1 MKRIV
6 IGLLAC
12 VLCVGLALAVTMIDF
27 EKNESRIHQHLEAVE
42 KTPCSH
48 EADLLCTHL
57 PLVEIETDGHDI
69 PGAPIYNDRGTI
81 VDYTVTE
88 GGESRLKATVEI
100 TDNAET
106 NNHVT
111 DTPALATSALI
122 NIRGRSSREFDK
134 KSYRITLIYD
144 DGINNNQ
151 SVMGMDAHHEWV
163 LHGPFLDK
171 SLIRNYM
178 WYNIAGEMME
188 YSPNVRFCEVV
199 IDGSYQGLYLMTE
212 SITKGYDDS
221 RLTMEVKKKNNTFSG
236 YILQVNDIYP
246 FEKTTS
252 VISDFGNYTYV
263 TRIPTEIVYPGTINQ
278 TEEMR
283 RSIELEFSAFEKT
296 LYSYDYDSEDY
307 GYTQWIDTPSF
318 ADYFL
323 LNEFACNYDA
333 GVFSTYIYKDI
344 SGKYK
349 ICVWDF
355 NNACDNYMET
365 SVTLHDFNIQ
375 NRLLYHMLCRDE
387 DFTEAIITRYKEL
400 RQGVLSEEYLM
411 NYIDRTVA
419 YLGPA
424 IERNFDKWGYSF
436 QPEYNLLKGEGREIC
451 SYDEAISQLKGF
463 LIERGNWLDRNIDAI
478 REFSA
483 ESAVKKYNENAD

>member
-6 IGLLAC
+6 IGLLVCA
-12 VLCVGLALAVTMIDF
+12 LCVGLAATATVVDF
-27 EKNESRIHQHLEAVE
+27 ERKESRIHQHLEAGE
-42 KTPCSH
+42 KAPCSH
-48 EADLLCTHL
+48 EANLLCTHL
-57 PLVEIETDGHDI
+57 PLVEIETGGHPI
-69 PGAPIYNDRGTI
+69 PGAPVLDDKGFI

-88 GGESRLKATVEI
+88 ADEPRLKASLEI

-106 NNHVT
+106 NHHVT
-111 DTPALATSALI
+111 DAPSLATSVLI

-144 DGINNNQ
+144 DGTNNNQ

-178 WYNIAGEMME
+178 MYNLAGECME
-188 YSPNVRFCEVV
+188 YAPNVRFCEVV

-212 SITKGYDDS
+212 SITKGYDGS
-221 RLTMEVKKKNNTFSG
+221 RLTMEVKKKDNTFSG
-236 YILQVNDIYP
+236 YILRVNDIYP
-246 FEKTTS
+246 FEETTS
-252 VISDFGNYTYV
+252 VISDYGNYAYV
-263 TRIPTEIVYPGTINQ
+263 ARIPVEVIYPGTINQ
-278 TEEMR
+278 TAEMR
-283 RSIELEFSAFEKT
+283 RKIELEFSAFEKA

-307 GYTQWIDTPSF
+307 GYTQWIDIPSF
-318 ADYFL
+318 VDYYI
-323 LNEFACNYDA
+323 LNEFVCNIDA
-333 GVFSTYIYKDI
+333 GRLSTYVYKDT

-355 NNACDNYMET
+355 NNACDNYMELR
-365 SVTLHDFNIQ
+365 VNLHDFDTQ

-400 RQGVLSEEYLM
+400 RQSVLSEEYLM
-411 NYIDRTVA
+411 NYIDQTVA

-436 QPEYNLLKGEGREIC
+436 QAEYSLLKGEDREIC
-451 SYDEAISQLKGF
+451 SYDEAISQLKEF
-463 LIERGNWLDRNIDAI
+463 LIERGNWMDQNIDAV

>member
-12 VLCVGLALAVTMIDF
+12 VLCAGLALAVTMIDF

-57 PLVEIETDGHDI
+57 PLVEIETGGHDI
-69 PGAPIYNDRGTI
+69 PGAPIHDEKGSI
-81 VDYTVTE
+81 VGYTVTE
-88 GGESRLKATVEI
+88 GGDSRLKASVEI

-134 KSYRITLIYD
+134 KSYRITLIYN

-151 SVMGMDAHHEWV
+151 PVMGMDPHHEWV

-221 RLTMEVKKKNNTFSG
+221 RLSMEVKKKGNSFSG
-236 YILQVNDIYP
+236 YVLRINDIYP
-246 FEKTTS
+246 FEETTS
-252 VISDFGNYTYV
+252 VIHDYGNYSYV
-263 TRIPTEIVYPGTINQ
+263 TRIPTEIVYPGKINQ

-283 RSIELEFSAFEKT
+283 RAIELEFSAFEKA

-333 GVFSTYIYKDI
+333 VELSTYIYKDI

-349 ICVWDF
+349 ICIWDF

-365 SVTLHDFNIQ
+365 SVNLHDFNIQ

-400 RQGVLSEEYLM
+400 RQSILSEEYLM
-411 NYIDRTVA
+411 NYIDQTVA

>member
-6 IGLLAC
+6 IGMLVC
-12 VLCVGLALAVTMIDF
+12 TLCVGLAAVATVADF
-27 EKNESRIHQHLEAVE
+27 EKKESRIHQHLEAGE
-42 KTPCSH
+42 KAACSH
-48 EADLLCTHL
+48 GDNLLCTHL
-57 PLVEIETDGHDI
+57 PLVEIETGGHDI
-69 PGAPIYNDRGTI
+69 PGAPILDDKGFI

-88 GGESRLKATVEI
+88 AGESRLKATVEI

-178 WYNIAGEMME
+178 WYNIAGECME
-188 YSPNVRFCEVV
+188 YAPNVRFCELV

-212 SITKGYDDS
+212 SITKGYDGS
-221 RLTMEVKKKNNTFSG
+221 RLTMEVEKKGNTFSG
-236 YILQVNDIYP
+236 YILRINDMYP
-246 FEKTTS
+246 FEDTTS
-252 VISDFGNYTYV
+252 VITDYGNYTNV
-263 TRIPTEIVYPGTINQ
+263 TRMPVKVVYPGTINQ

-283 RSIELEFSAFEKT
+283 RAIELEFSAFEKA

-307 GYTQWIDTPSF
+307 GYTQRIDTASF
-318 ADYFL
+318 VDYFL
-323 LNEFACNYDA
+323 LNEFTCNYDA
-333 GVFSTYIYKDI
+333 VELSTYIYKDI
-344 SGKYK
+344 SEKYK
-349 ICVWDF
+349 ICVWDY
-355 NNACDNYMET
+355 NNACDNYMEAP
-365 SVTLHDFNIQ
+365 VNPHDFDIQ

-387 DFTEAIITRYKEL
+387 DFTEAIIARYKEL
-400 RQGVLSEEYLM
+400 RRGVLSEEYLM
-411 NYIDRTVA
+411 NYIDQTVA

-436 QPEYNLLKGEGREIC
+436 QPEHSLLEGEGREIC
-451 SYDEAISQLKGF
+451 SYDEAISQLKDF
-463 LIERGNWLDRNIDAI
+463 LIERGNWMDQNIDAV

>member
-1 MKRIV
+1 MKRIMV
-6 IGLLAC
+6 GLLVCA
-12 VLCVGLALAVTMIDF
+12 LCVGLAAVVTMTEF
-27 EKNESRIHQHLEAVE
+27 EKKESRIHQHLDAGE
-42 KTPCSH
+42 KAACSH
-48 EADLLCTHL
+48 GDNLLCTHL
-57 PLVEIETDGHDI
+57 PLVEIETGGHDI
-69 PGAPIYNDRGTI
+69 PGAPILDDKGFI

-88 GGESRLKATVEI
+88 AGESRLKATVEI

-178 WYNIAGEMME
+178 WYNIAGECME
-188 YSPNVRFCEVV
+188 YAPNVRFCEVV

-221 RLTMEVKKKNNTFSG
+221 RLSMEVKKKGNSFSG
-236 YILQVNDIYP
+236 YVLRVNDIYP
-246 FEKTTS
+246 FEETTS
-252 VISDFGNYTYV
+252 VIHDYGNYSYV
-263 TRIPTEIVYPGTINQ
+263 ARIPVEVIYPGTVNQ

-283 RSIELEFSAFEKT
+283 RAIELEFSAFEKA

-307 GYTQWIDTPSF
+307 GYTQWIDVPSF
-318 ADYFL
+318 VDYYI
-323 LNEFACNYDA
+323 LNEFACNIDA
-333 GVFSTYIYKDI
+333 GRLSTYFYKDT

-355 NNACDNYMET
+355 NNACDNYMEL
-365 SVTLHDFNIQ
+365 SVNLHDFDTQ

-400 RQGVLSEEYLM
+400 RQSILSEEYLM
-411 NYIDRTVA
+411 NYIDQTIA

-424 IERNFDKWGYSF
+424 IDRNFDKWGYSF

-451 SYDEAISQLKGF
+451 SYDEAVAQLKEF
-463 LIERGNWLDRNIDAI
+463 LIQRGNWMDQNIDAV

>member
-6 IGLLAC
+6 IGMLVCA
-12 VLCVGLALAVTMIDF
+12 LCVGLAAVATVADF
-27 EKNESRIHQHLEAVE
+27 EKKESRIHQHLEAGE
-42 KTPCSH
+42 KAACSH
-48 EADLLCTHL
+48 GDNLLCTHL
-57 PLVEIETDGHDI
+57 PLVEIETGGHDI
-69 PGAPIYNDRGTI
+69 PGAPILDDKGFI

-88 GGESRLKATVEI
+88 AGEPRLKASLEI
-100 TDNAET
+100 TDNADT

-111 DTPALATSALI
+111 DAPSLASTVLI

-171 SLIRNYM
+171 SLVRNYM

-188 YSPNVRFCEVV
+188 YAPNVRFCEVV

-221 RLTMEVKKKNNTFSG
+221 RLSMEVKKKGNSFSG
-236 YILQVNDIYP
+236 YVLRVNDIYP
-246 FEKTTS
+246 FEETTS
-252 VISDFGNYTYV
+252 VIHDYGNYSYV
-263 TRIPTEIVYPGTINQ
+263 ARIPVEVIYPGTVNQ

-283 RSIELEFSAFEKT
+283 RAIELEFSAFEKA

-307 GYTQWIDTPSF
+307 GYTQWIDVPSF
-318 ADYFL
+318 VDYYI
-323 LNEFACNYDA
+323 LNEFVCNIDA
-333 GVFSTYIYKDI
+333 GRLSTYFYKDT

-355 NNACDNYMET
+355 NNACDNYMELH
-365 SVTLHDFNIQ
+365 VNLHDFDTQ

-400 RQGVLSEEYLM
+400 RQSVLSEEYLM
-411 NYIDRTVA
+411 NYIDQTIA

-424 IERNFDKWGYSF
+424 IERNFAKWGYSF
-436 QPEYNLLKGEGREIC
+436 QAEYSLLKGEDREIC
-451 SYDEAISQLKGF
+451 SYDEAISQLKEF
-463 LIERGNWLDRNIDAI
+463 LIERGNWMDQNIDAV

>member
-6 IGLLAC
+6 IGLLVCA
-12 VLCVGLALAVTMIDF
+12 LCVGVAAVATMADF
-27 EKNESRIHQHLEAVE
+27 EKKESRIHQHLEAGE
-42 KTPCSH
+42 KAPCSH

-57 PLVEIETDGHDI
+57 PLVEIETGGRDI
-69 PGAPIYNDRGTI
+69 PGAPILDDKGFI
-81 VDYTVTE
+81 VDYTGTE
-88 GGESRLKATVEI
+88 AGESRLKVSLEI
-100 TDNAET
+100 TDHAET

-111 DTPALATSALI
+111 DAPSLATTALI

-178 WYNIAGEMME
+178 MYNIAGECME
-188 YSPNVRFCEVV
+188 YAPNVRFCEVV

-221 RLTMEVKKKNNTFSG
+221 RLTMEVKKKDNTFSG
-236 YILQVNDIYP
+236 YILRVNDIYP
-246 FEKTTS
+246 FEETTS
-252 VISDFGNYTYV
+252 VISDYGNYTYV
-263 TRIPTEIVYPGTINQ
+263 TRMPVEVIYPGTVNQ
-278 TEEMR
+278 TAEMR
-283 RSIELEFSAFEKT
+283 RKIELEFSAFEKA

-307 GYTQWIDTPSF
+307 GYTQWIDVASF
-318 ADYFL
+318 VDYYLF
-323 LNEFACNYDA
+323 NEFTCNYDA
-333 GVFSTYIYKDI
+333 GELSTYIYKDV

-349 ICVWDF
+349 LCLWDF
-355 NNACDNYMET
+355 NNSCDNYMEHR
-365 SVTLHDFNIQ
+365 VNLHDFTLQ

-387 DFTEAIITRYKEL
+387 EFTEAAIKRYAQL
-400 RQGVLSEEYLM
+400 RKGVLSEEYLM
-411 NYIDRTVA
+411 NYIDETLA

-424 IERNFDKWGYSF
+424 IDRNFETWGYSF
-436 QPEYNLLKGEGREIC
+436 LPEHSLLKEDGREIC
-451 SYDEAISQLKGF
+451 SYDEAIRQLKGF
-463 LIERGNWLDRNIDAI
+463 LTERGNWMDENIDAL
-478 REFSA
+478 RALSA

>member
-6 IGLLAC
+6 TGMLVC
-12 VLCVGLALAVTMIDF
+12 VLCVGLAAAATAADF
-27 EKNESRIHQHLEAVE
+27 EKKESRIHQHLEAGE
-42 KTPCSH
+42 KAACSH
-48 EADLLCTHL
+48 GDNLLCTHL
-57 PLVEIETDGHDI
+57 PLVEIETGGHDI
-69 PGAPIYNDRGTI
+69 PGAPILDDKGFI

-88 GGESRLKATVEI
+88 AGASRLKATVEI

-111 DTPALATSALI
+111 DTPAMATSALI
-122 NIRGRSSREFDK
+122 NIRGRSSREYDK

-151 SVMGMDAHHEWV
+151 PVMGMDAHHEWV

-178 WYNIAGEMME
+178 WYNIAGECME
-188 YSPNVRFCEVV
+188 YAPNVRFCEVV
-199 IDGSYQGLYLMTE
+199 INGSYQGLYLMTE

-221 RLTMEVKKKNNTFSG
+221 RLTMEVEKKGNTFSG
-236 YILQVNDIYP
+236 YVLRVNDIYP
-246 FEKTTS
+246 FEETTS
-252 VISDFGNYTYV
+252 VIYDYGNYSYV
-263 TRIPTEIVYPGTINQ
+263 ARIPVEVICPGTINQ
-278 TEEMR
+278 TEEMCR
-283 RSIELEFSAFEKT
+283 AIELEFSAFEKA
-296 LYSYDYDSEDY
+296 LYSYDYDSEEY
-307 GYTQWIDTPSF
+307 GYIQWIDVPSF
-318 ADYFL
+318 VDYFI
-323 LNEFACNYDA
+323 LNEFVCNMDA
-333 GVFSTYIYKDI
+333 GRLSTYIYKDI

-349 ICVWDF
+349 LCVWDF

-365 SVTLHDFNIQ
+365 RVNLHNFDTQ

-387 DFTEAIITRYKEL
+387 DFTEAIITRYEEL

-411 NYIDRTVA
+411 NYIDQTIA

-424 IERNFDKWGYSF
+424 IKRNFDTWGYSF
-436 QPEYNLLKGEGREIC
+436 LPEQNLLRGEGREIS
-451 SYDEAISQLKGF
+451 SYDEAITQLKDF
-463 LIERGNWLDRNIDAI
+463 LIERGNWMDQNIDAV